1 MNKMSETRKPY
12 QEEKDL
18 VYVTGKSKYL
28 EGEKVPI
35 GKVLRVSHISGQF
48 ENCATS
54 EYVELGYYNGHAYV
68 PLKKDVPAV
77 AGDPVHWN
85 NNVWLRE
92 EQYPYA
98 YFTNVANGE
107 KMKLRVEGRWE

>member
-1 MNKMSETRKPY
+1 MLNWAITTDMLT
-12 QEEKDL
+12 
-18 VYVTGKSKYL
+18 
-28 EGEKVPI
+28 
-35 GKVLRVSHISGQF
+35 SHS
-48 ENCATS
+48 
-54 EYVELGYYNGHAYV
+54 
-68 PLKKDVPAV
+68 KKDVPAV